1 MSYRESDWY
10 VYCDICGQRQL
21 ASSTTKLSQYTGRGG
36 LIVCRHDV
44 DKIDP
49 GLQPF
54 IPRKERLVSF
64 VRTNHTDT
72 TDGAPLV
79 DLETMALIYY
89 LTTSQSNEI
98 LMSSQDD
105 NLLTVNELI

>member
-54 IPRKERLVSF
+54 IPRKEKLVSF
-64 VRTNHTDT
+64 VRINHTDT
-72 TDGAPLV
+72 TDGSPLL
-79 DLETMALIYY
+79 DLEEMAFIYF
-89 LTTSQSNEI
+89 LASSQDNII

-105 NLLTVNELI
+105 ALLTIVEPI